1 MEYKPE
7 ESVLMAY
14 LYGELESEECKKVEQ
29 YLADHP
35 KVKEE
40 MEQLKGVRS
49 VLQQWPDQEVV
60 APMVLPANK
69 DRTIFRQLVPW
80 LSMAAA
86 CLLLFLVGYASGT
99 QVHYNDGELR
109 ISFNGNS
116 PRVADAGMSKAEVHE
131 MIQVALKSQA
141 KDFEQ
146 QLALLDNRESAGPE
160 DASSQNVQAV
170 ASWDRTLKE
179 IQVQNLSTMNKMLD
193 ATSEQQQVYTQAMLT
208 QFSEY
213 LEQRRT
219 QDLQAIQSNFVEL
232 QENVALRQTETD
244 QLLSSLV
251 TSTKEKNQY

>member
-29 YLADHP
+29 YLVDHP

-40 MEQLKGVRS
+40 IDQLRGVRS

-60 APMVLPANK
+60 APIVLPANS
-69 DRTIFRQLVPW
+69 DRTIFRQLIPW

-86 CLLLFLVGYASGT
+86 CLLLFLAGYASGT
-99 QVHYNDGELR
+99 QINYNDGELR

-116 PRVADAGMSKAEVHE
+116 PRVAEAGLSKEDVNE
-131 MIQVALKSQA
+131 MIQVALKSQTQ
-141 KDFEQ
+141 DFEQ
-146 QLALLDNRESAGPE
+146 QLAQLGSREAASPG
-160 DASSQNVQAV
+160 DGSSQNVQAV
-170 ASWDRTLKE
+170 ASWDRTMKQ
-179 IQVQNLSTMNKMLD
+179 IQAQNLSTMNRMLE

-208 QFSEY
+208 QFGDY
-213 LEQRRT
+213 LEERRS

-232 QENVALRQTETD
+232 QENVALRQSETD
-244 QLLSSLV
+244 QLLTSLV
-251 TSTKEKNQY
+251 TSTKERNQY